1 MHDNTH
7 AGKKPFLST
16 QPTLEKQ
23 KNNKKTD
30 MIYKQTHTESIQTV
44 TEGQN
49 CTLTQ
54 IQSW

>member
-16 QPTLEKQ
+16 EPTLEKQ
-23 KNNKKTD
+23 KNTD